1 MKQPKNKMQRVSLIL
16 EAICLLLLIITLLND
31 WFNWF
36 KPQLALSLAVII
48 FILVLSDLI
57 ITRINKQAAKKY

>member
-1 MKQPKNKMQRVSLIL
+1 MKQPKNKWSKISLIL

-57 ITRINKQAAKKY
+57 ITLFNKK